1 MSGGETE
8 IVKYFAA
15 KGKLKAAKFPIGIGD
30 DMAQVK
36 LSAKS
41 SVLITTDMLL
51 DGVHFDTKKATP
63 EQIGYKS
70 MAVSLSDCA
79 AMATI
84 PLAAVVSVALPRKP
98 RGLKPGKPRGLK
110 PTLLKLHKGILA
122 AAKKYNC
129 PLIGGDM
136 TSWDKPSSS
145 AKAMEDKLAVSVAML
160 SIPAG
165 TKPVQRSTAKAGDL
179 ICVTGTLG
187 GSIAKRHLEFEPRL
201 KESLVIA
208 KAGANAMIDISDGL
222 STDLNHICRLSK
234 KGAVVEA
241 DKIPVSRN
249 AKGLDSALN
258 DGEDFEL
265 LFTMPRKKFERLKKQ
280 WRFKTKLTEIGE
292 IVSKKSVKIKIKNG
306 KIVNLPPKGYDHLKE
321 NPKF

>member
-8 IVKYFAA
+8 LVQYFAA
-15 KGKLKAAKFPIGIGD
+15 KSKLNPAKFPIGIGD
-30 DMAQVK
+30 DMAEVRLTK
-36 LSAKS
+36 DS

-51 DGVHFDTKKATP
+51 DGVHFNSKKATL

-70 MAVSLSDCA
+70 MAASLSDCA

-84 PLAAVVSVALPRKP
+84 PLAAVVSVALPRNFGAAK
-98 RGLKPGKPRGLK
+98 LK
-110 PTLLKLHKGILA
+110 KLHKGILI

-136 TSWDKPSSS
+136 TSWTKP
-145 AKAMEDKLAVSVAML
+145 LAVSVAML
-160 SIPAG
+160 SVPG
-165 TKPVQRSTAKAGDL
+165 KTKPVKRSTAKTGDV

-187 GSIAKRHLEFEPRL
+187 GSIVKKHLEFEPRL
-201 KESLVIA
+201 KEALVIA

-234 KGAVVEA
+234 KGAIIYA
-241 DKIPVSRN
+241 DKIPISRS
-249 AKGLDSALN
+249 ARDLDAALN

-265 LFTMPRKKFERLKKQ
+265 LFTIPQKKFERLKKQ
-280 WRFKTKLTEIGE
+280 WRFKVRLTAI
-292 IVSKKSVKIKIKNG
+292 G
-306 KIVNLPPKGYDHLKE
+306 KITREVR
-321 NPKF
+321 

>member
-1 MSGGETE
+1 MSSGETE
-8 IVKYFAA
+8 LVKYFAA
-15 KGKLKAAKFPIGIGD
+15 KGKLNAVKFPIGIGD
-30 DMAQVK
+30 DMAQVR

-51 DGVHFDTKKATP
+51 DGVHFDTKKASC

-84 PLAAVVSVALPRKP
+84 PLAAVVSVALPRNYGSAK
-98 RGLKPGKPRGLK
+98 LKR
-110 PTLLKLHKGILA
+110 LHKGLLA
-122 AAKKYNC
+122 AAKKYKC

-179 ICVTGTLG
+179 ICITGTLG
-187 GSIAKRHLEFEPRL
+187 GSIVKRHLEFEPRL
-201 KESLVIA
+201 KESLAIA
-208 KAGANAMIDISDGL
+208 KAGASAMIDISDGL

-234 KGAVVEA
+234 KGAIVEA
-241 DKIPVSRN
+241 GKIPISRN
-249 AKGLDSALN
+249 AKGLNSALN

-265 LFTMPRKKFERLKKQ
+265 LFTMARKKFEQLKKQ
-280 WRFKTKLTEIGE
+280 WRFKTKLTEIGK
-292 IVSKKSVKIKIKNG
+292 IVGEKSVKIKKKNG
-306 KIVNLPPKGYDHLKE
+306 KAVDLIPKGYDHLAK
-321 NPKF
+321 

>member
-1 MSGGETE
+1 MSSGETE
-8 IVKYFAA
+8 LVKYFAA
-15 KGKLKAAKFPIGIGD
+15 KGKLNAAKFPIGIGD

-36 LSAKS
+36 LSKNS

-51 DGVHFDTKKATP
+51 DGVHFDTRKATL

-70 MAVSLSDCA
+70 MATSLSDCA

-84 PLAAVVSVALPRKP
+84 PLAAVVSVALPRNFGVQGAQK
-98 RGLKPGKPRGLK
+98 LKR
-110 PTLLKLHKGILA
+110 LHKGILV

-136 TSWDKPSSS
+136 TSWNKP
-145 AKAMEDKLAVSVAML
+145 LAVSVAML
-160 SIPAG
+160 SVPGQTNPIR
-165 TKPVQRSTAKAGDL
+165 RSTAKTGDV

-187 GSIAKRHLEFEPRL
+187 GSIVKRHLEFEPRL

-208 KAGANAMIDISDGL
+208 QAGANAMIDISDGL

-234 KGAVVEA
+234 KGAIVEA

-249 AKGLDSALN
+249 AVGLEAALN

-265 LFTMPRKKFERLKKQ
+265 LFTMPKKKFERLKKS
-280 WRFKTKLTEIGE
+280 WRFKVKLTIIGR
-292 IVSKKSVKIKIKNG
+292 ITKDGTVKIKKSDG
-306 KIVNLPPKGYDHLKE
+306 KVVDLLPKGYDHLRGK
-321 NPKF
+321 